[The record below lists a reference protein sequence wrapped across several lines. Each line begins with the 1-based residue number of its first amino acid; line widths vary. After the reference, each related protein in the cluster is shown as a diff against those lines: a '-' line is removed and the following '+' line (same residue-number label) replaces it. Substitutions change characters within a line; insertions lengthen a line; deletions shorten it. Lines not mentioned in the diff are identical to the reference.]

1 MSLTE
6 TPGASTPA
14 PAPGGAG
21 FEHPKTDPTHN
32 SYTCKSAAEAA
43 TWQDFDAGEALR
55 FLGLLGMDPATAWF
69 RSIKPGGKTNTRRRG
84 RDLAGFDPAELSAD
98 LAGGA
103 GLYLIGGDAA
113 AATGI
118 SKATG
123 KPTGCVQD
131 ADITTCRALFAEWD
145 DKPIEWQL
153 AAWRELGLPEPTLQ
167 NNTGGKSIHNWWVL
181 DQAID
186 PQLWREITARLI
198 AHCQSDKSCKNPSR
212 LMRLPGSVYYDKTTG
227 EAIGRARIVGGSGN
241 RVRLADILAALPPEA
256 PTVPPGAPRVEQR
269 RNTRLAAG
277 DLPPRGLDDIRAA
290 AQHIPK
296 RVVGGGNY
304 DPSRHALCG
313 CSAAIA
319 ATGESEADAMALD
332 LLAHLWPSRATAQ
345 QVLDTSTTRKADSF
359 WAIAKENGYDLKRRD
374 LGKPNSPAG
383 SDLAAGEQSADDG
396 EEGKTPSKKAKR
408 LRPDEVLKLL
418 PTRVENP
425 RLNIR
430 SGDIETADGPIL
442 ANDAMRLYLKLS
454 SPDEIWGKEVT
465 IDALASIA
473 QAAAFDPV
481 KEYLKGIKVSPL
493 PIEQWQRLDSHL
505 LGIDDPIAANFLP
518 QYLVSAVA
526 RVFEPGCSVRRSPVL
541 VGPQWRGKTALG
553 RILFG
558 ADAWVEGV
566 RAFDRDARLRC
577 HTAWGVELAELN
589 GITRRADQETL
600 KAFLTETTDIERRPY
615 DRAPEK
621 MPRRFVFWGTANA
634 APLRDATGSTRF
646 VCIPIPDRMLPLDW
660 ATEHRDQLW
669 ARAVEQ
675 YRAGVEWDRES
686 EDIRRQ
692 VAERNANHQEIDPW
706 ADEIAQILREATARP
721 VSLPYVLDRLDIPK
735 SLRNNAMAARV
746 RQLAEACGWVM
757 ERRRPAGGGEK
768 KKGLWP
774 ADPLAAISGH
784 TGHTVGT
791 PLGTPANPSQ
801 AQAFSDSGHTGH
813 PYRTRVVNKKG
824 GTAADAEADAD
835 AEAQQEGFEPFGMP
849 GVPTPAKTSPAQ
861 RFERAHRPD
870 FGMPSGMPSG
880 MPRAEPPPPWIADAI
895 AARDLAPPGTLPAVL
910 VNRPELA
917 EWRRIPLT
925 GRMVARGLERFDA
938 GDWPELRTQ
947 SPAGLGCEL

>member
-1 MSLTE
+1 MSTATDLVYSSKRNPCPVCGRTKDPDCRWR
-6 TPGASTPA
+6 PGVDANCHHPRDLKPGEVVTVAGKDWAFTGNTSDGRAAHFVLDKPRDGRQQQRPPLRLVSSSRPPEAPPEPA
-14 PAPGGAG
+14 PNDQPITLAKLLETRPPGGSPLRNGRLYRYSPTQQVRRTDADGGKKRFCPQHLEDGAWVAKAG
-21 FEHPKTDPTHN
+21 PDPWPVFNEPDAITAAAANSWILEFEGEKCTELATSAGYVAISQPGHAHKADQIQARYERLAAGGLAGVVYLADADDTGR
-32 SYTCKSAAEAA
+32 KRAQQAAEAA
-43 TWQDFDAGEALR
+43 
-55 FLGLLGMDPATAWF
+55 
-69 RSIKPGGKTNTRRRG
+69 
-84 RDLAGFDPAELSAD
+84 
-98 LAGGA
+98 
-103 GLYLIGGDAA
+103 
-113 AATGI
+113 
-118 SKATG
+118 
-123 KPTGCVQD
+123 
-131 ADITTCRALFAEWD
+131 
-145 DKPIEWQL
+145 
-153 AAWRELGLPEPTLQ
+153 
-167 NNTGGKSIHNWWVL
+167 VL
-181 DQAID
+181 
-186 PQLWREITARLI
+186 ARLPMVVI
-198 AHCQSDKSCKNPSR
+198 HAKDLWPD
-212 LMRLPGSVYYDKTTG
+212 LP
-227 EAIGRARIVGGSGN
+227 VGGSI
-241 RVRLADILAALPPEA
+241 DDA
-256 PTVPPGAPRVEQR
+256 PGP
-269 RNTRLAAG
+269 
-277 DLPPRGLDDIRAA
+277 I
-290 AQHIPK
+290 
-296 RVVGGGNY
+296 
-304 DPSRHALCG
+304 
-313 CSAAIA
+313 
-319 ATGESEADAMALD
+319 ADAMATIE
-332 LLAHLWPSRATAQ
+332 AAA
-345 QVLDTSTTRKADSF
+345 A
-359 WAIAKENGYDLKRRD
+359 
-374 LGKPNSPAG
+374 
-383 SDLAAGEQSADDG
+383 AAGYRPTSEEPAIGDESTVVKRKDKQSY
-396 EEGKTPSKKAKR
+396 EKARR
-408 LRPDEVLKLL
+408 LRPDEVLELL
-418 PTRVENP
+418 PTRVKNP

-430 SGDIETADGPIL
+430 SGDIETADGPIP

-454 SPDEIWGKEVT
+454 SPDETWGKEVT
-465 IDALASIA
+465 IDALASTA

-481 KEYLKGIKVSPL
+481 EEYLNGIEVSPL
-493 PIEQWQRLDSHL
+493 PIEQWQRLDYHL
-505 LGIDDPIAANFLP
+505 LGIDDPIAASFLP
-518 QYLVSAVA
+518 QYLISAVA

-938 GDWPELRTQ
+938 GEWPELRTQ

>member
-493 PIEQWQRLDSHL
+493 PIEQWQRLDSRL

-675 YRAGVEWDRES
+675 YRAGVEWDRETEES
-686 EDIRRQ
+686 RRLT
-692 VAERNANHQEIDPW
+692 AERNANHQEIDPW
-706 ADEIAQILREATARP
+706 AEPVITALREHVKWESAP
-721 VSLPYVLDRLDIPK
+721 VPLLKLFEQLEVEPRHQTNAQA
-735 SLRNNAMAARV
+735 LRIRAI
-746 RQLAEACGWVM
+746 AESQGWVL
-757 ERRRPAGGGEK
+757 ERRRCDRGRVSGFWPPDNPAPGHPGH
-768 KKGLWP
+768 
-774 ADPLAAISGH
+774 PLA
-784 TGHTVGT
+784 T
-791 PLGTPANPSQ
+791 PPATPANANGANGSQ
-801 AQAFSDSGHTGH
+801 LLATPATPKRQDLNGIEGDKGAGSDS
-813 PYRTRVVNKKG
+813 
-824 GTAADAEADAD
+824 
-835 AEAQQEGFEPFGMP
+835 
-849 GVPTPAKTSPAQ
+849 TPARSSTRTNSSRFGVAGVANSPDASDSNGSAGVAGGVA
-861 RFERAHRPD
+861 RAGRGGQAD
-870 FGMPSGMPSG
+870 
-880 MPRAEPPPPWIADAI
+880 PPPPWLPVVLELRRHHPDK
-895 AARDLAPPGTLPAVL
+895 LPAEL
-910 VNRPELA
+910 VNRPEL
-917 EWRRIPLT
+917 EQWRHLT
-925 GRMVARGLERFDA
+925 GGMAKKYLARFDA
-938 GDWPELRTQ
+938 GEWPELITQ
-947 SPAGLGCEL
+947 SPAGLGGEL